1 MKAINTLKGFYN
13 SIMNPK
19 FWQESSGAEYF
30 VDDLGTGK
38 YYIIRST
45 DGDKFYKLPG
55 GKVYR
60 NYITAYAALY
70 VWAKSRNMV
79 AVDMFNGFSDVCK
92 SFFATDEKLDKEY
105 KNKGGLADGRTQE
118 AGRACRAFG
127 QQLDSAGAA
136 ALNNIYAGSTVH

>member
-19 FWQESSGAEYF
+19 FWQDSSGAEYF

-55 GKVYR
+55 GKAYQ
-60 NYITAYAALY
+60 NYISAYAALY

-79 AVDMFNGFSDVCK
+79 GVNIF
-92 SFFATDEKLDKEY
+92 LDKE
-105 KNKGGLADGRTQE
+105 GGEVDGRTQE
-118 AGRACRAFG
+118 AGRTSRAFG
-127 QQLDSAGAA
+127 R
-136 ALNNIYAGSTVH
+136 